1 MRRDHDRRRARCGRR
16 LRRAQLR
23 SVAFF
28 FSAPFLF
35 RHEFIRTESSS
46 QPPHPD
52 ADIIL
57 KTHLTPV
64 RGITRKYAQ
73 LR

>member
-1 MRRDHDRRRARCGRR
+1 V
-16 LRRAQLR
+16 AQLIRATLTRRNEPDGRHPR
-23 SVAFF
+23 SVGFF

-35 RHEFIRTESSS
+35 RHELIRTESLS

-57 KTHLTPV
+57 RTHLAPV
-64 RGITRKYAQ
+64 RAITRKHAE